1 MHFDEHEHSH
11 DHHHDHHHEHTHD
24 HHHHDHPHAGDA
36 SVREELI
43 ALMKYMVGHN
53 DAHTRELAELAERV
67 HGLGQHDAYDHILA
81 AVKEFE
87 KGNALL
93 SDALKEI

>member
-1 MHFDEHEHSH
+1 MHFDEH
-11 DHHHDHHHEHTHD
+11 DHHHDHEHTHE

-43 ALMKYMVGHN
+43 ALMKYMAGHN
-53 DAHTRELAELAERV
+53 DAHTKELAELAERV
-67 HGLGQHDAYDHILA
+67 HGIGQHGAYDKILL

-93 SDALKEI
+93 EEALKEI

>member
-1 MHFDEHEHSH
+1 MHFDEH
-11 DHHHDHHHEHTHD
+11 DHAHPHTHEHEHTHE
-24 HHHHDHPHAGDA
+24 HHHDHPYAGDA
-36 SVREELI
+36 DVREELI

-53 DAHTRELAELAERV
+53 DAHTRELADLAERV
-67 HGLGQHDAYDHILA
+67 HGIGQHEAYDAILA

-93 SDALKEI
+93 SEALKEI

>member
-11 DHHHDHHHEHTHD
+11 AHEHAHE
-24 HHHHDHPHAGDA
+24 HHHDHPHAGDA
-36 SVREELI
+36 NVREELI

-53 DAHTRELAELAERV
+53 DAHNRELSELAERV
-67 HGLGQHDAYDHILA
+67 HGIGQHDAYDRILL

-87 KGNALL
+87 KGNELL
-93 SDALKEI
+93 SEALKEI